1 MGMAAGILNLGNP
14 RNLLYEAILTEIRS
28 WAEAPRKIFT
38 LAHYSGKSI
47 EEIASQSG
55 CDTRE
60 VLQILECHET
70 RLRKALRV
78 FRIG

>member
-1 MGMAAGILNLGNP
+1 MAAGTLNLGNP
-14 RNLLYEAILTEIRS
+14 RNLLYEAIVAEIRS
-28 WAEAPRKIFT
+28 WADAPRKIFA

-55 CDTRE
+55 CDARE
-60 VLQILECHET
+60 VLRVLECHET

>member
-1 MGMAAGILNLGNP
+1 MAAGILNLGQP

-28 WAEAPRKIFT
+28 WAEAPRRIFA
-38 LAHYSGKSI
+38 LAHYSGKSV

-60 VLQILECHET
+60 VLRILESHES

>member
-1 MGMAAGILNLGNP
+1 MSAGTLNLGTP
-14 RNLLYEAILTEIRS
+14 RNLLYEAIVEEIGS
-28 WAEAPRKIFT
+28 WAEIPRRIFT

-55 CDTRE
+55 CDARE
-60 VLQILECHET
+60 VLKILESHET
-70 RLRKALRV
+70 RLRRALRI